1 VLHRATGRIDAVAF
15 LDFDQE
21 LLAPRYRAP
30 EQALALLARAARLVR
45 GRGGGRVLVQ
55 TRMPDDDVLDAAVH
69 ADPGR
74 LVGSELERRAAL
86 RFPPATALAV
96 VSGPAAPELVE
107 RLEQQPVELLG
118 PDDGRWL
125 VRTAT
130 SAELADAFAAA
141 GRPAGRLRIEVDPLR
156 I

>member
-1 VLHRATGRIDAVAF
+1 
-15 LDFDQE
+15 
-21 LLAPRYRAP
+21 
-30 EQALALLARAARLVR
+30 
-45 GRGGGRVLVQ
+45 VLVQ
-55 TRMPDDDVLDAAVH
+55 TRMPDHEVLDAAVH

-74 LVGSELERRAAL
+74 LVPPELERRTAL
-86 RFPPATALAV
+86 RFPPATAMAV

-107 RLEQQPVELLG
+107 RLEQHPVELLG

-125 VRTAT
+125 VRTDT
-130 SAELADAFAAA
+130 SAQLADAFAAA